1 MKTIQLL
8 CVAALVLAPSAFA
21 QKWEFGGGVGGGFY
35 TSETVTS
42 PSGSAGAKFN
52 MGVAGSA
59 WLGNTNSRRL
69 GGELRYDYQMG
80 DMHLGSNG
88 TTANFGAQTHA
99 VHYDILLQP
108 GSSEGRVRPFV
119 AFGGGIKVYRGTGA
133 EQVYQPLEDIALLTK
148 VNQIEPLV
156 SAGAGLKFRFT
167 NRINFRLEVHDYL
180 TPFPRNV
187 IAPAQ
192 NAKVGGWLQDIVP
205 MFGISFL
212 L

>member
-1 MKTIQLL
+1 MKTMQLFV
-8 CVAALVLAPSAFA
+8 CATLVLASSASA

-35 TSETVTS
+35 TSDTVTS

-59 WLGNTNSRRL
+59 WLANTTSRRFS
-69 GGELRYDYQMG
+69 GELRYDYQMG

-88 TTANFGAQTHA
+88 ATANFGAQTHA
-99 VHYDILLQP
+99 VHYDILWQP
-108 GSSEGRVRPFV
+108 GSSEGRVHPFV
-119 AFGGGIKVYRGTGA
+119 AFGGGVKVYRGTGA
-133 EQVYQPLEDIALLTK
+133 EQVYQPLENIALLTK
-148 VNQIEPLV
+148 VNQLEPLV
-156 SAGAGLKFRFT
+156 SVGTGLKFRVS

-205 MFGISFL
+205 MFGVSFL